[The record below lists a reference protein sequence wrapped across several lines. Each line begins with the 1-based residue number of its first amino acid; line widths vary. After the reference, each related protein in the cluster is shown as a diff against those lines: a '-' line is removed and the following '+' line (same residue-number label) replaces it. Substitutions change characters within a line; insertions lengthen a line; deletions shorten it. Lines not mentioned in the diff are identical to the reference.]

1 MNTDYEI
8 VRSLTDKL
16 NKNLVE
22 YNGYGFAAGYME
34 SLLLNTLFELNLN
47 KKQMQIAKDILNRN
61 INSVQKFL
69 MPA

>member
-16 NKNLVE
+16 NKYLVE

-34 SLLLNTLFELNLN
+34 SLLLNTLFELN
-47 KKQMQIAKDILNRN
+47 
-61 INSVQKFL
+61 
-69 MPA
+69 